1 MKIEARHCS
10 FVAALVWIGLLAVG
24 CRSGSGEMKVCT
36 PASPTEAPPQANVSG
51 FGAIPPSFEPA
62 KGRLLENET
71 ISVLVVP
78 PLTNSPAPRMIR
90 MEN

>member
-1 MKIEARHCS
+1 MRINSRHCLLA
-10 FVAALVWIGLLAVG
+10 AALLSVGLLAAG
-24 CRSGSGEMKVCT
+24 CRSGSGGMKVRP
-36 PASPTEAPPQANVSG
+36 PANPTEASPQANVSG
-51 FGAIPPSFEPA
+51 FGAIPSSFEPA

>member
-1 MKIEARHCS
+1 MRIEARHCS
-10 FVAALVWIGLLAVG
+10 FVAALVWIGLLALG

-36 PASPTEAPPQANVSG
+36 PANSAEAPRQPNVSG
-51 FGAIPPSFEPA
+51 FGAIPSSFEPA

-71 ISVLVVP
+71 ISVVVVP
-78 PLTNSPAPRMIR
+78 PLTNRAEPRMIR